1 MKKWGKYCLTTA
13 LAGSFIFAA
22 AGVALAQPYEVK
34 RGDTLWALARR
45 YGVTVEQIQAANN
58 LHSSLILVGQVLEI
72 PAAHPSPAAERR
84 DTSSASRGQETSTA
98 ITGKRVATIARKYI
112 GVPYR
117 WAGTSPSG
125 FDCSG
130 FTWYVFRQVGIDLPR
145 TASDQA
151 TSGRQVDKDSLQVGD
166 LVFFDTNGKGIS
178 HVGIYLGDGKFI
190 SASSSRGVAI
200 DNIDDPYYWG
210 RRYRGARR
218 VI

>member
-1 MKKWGKYCLTTA
+1 MAAAFTL
-13 LAGSFIFAA
+13 AA
-22 AGVALAQPYEVK
+22 AGVALAQPYQVK
-34 RGDTLWALARR
+34 KGDSLWALSRR

-72 PAAHPSPAAERR
+72 PAVSASPPAERR
-84 DTSSASRGQETSTA
+84 DTSPASREQETSPA
-98 ITGKRVATIARKYI
+98 ATGKRIAAIACKYI

-117 WAGTSPSG
+117 WAGTSPRG

-130 FTWYVFRQVGIDLPR
+130 FTQYVFRQVDIDLPR

-151 TSGRQVDKDSLQVGD
+151 GSGSHVDKKDLQVGD
-166 LVFFDTNGKGIS
+166 LVFFNTYGKGIS

-190 SASSSRGVAI
+190 SASSSHGVTVDAL
-200 DNIDDPYYWG
+200 DDPHYWG
-210 RRYRGARR
+210 RRYRDARR

>member
-1 MKKWGKYCLTTA
+1 MKKWGKYCLTTV
-13 LAGSFIFAA
+13 LAGSFILAA
-22 AGVALAQPYEVK
+22 AGTATAQPYEVK
-34 RGDTLWALARR
+34 KGDTLWAISRR

-72 PAAHPSPAAERR
+72 PASLPSSGTEVRNALP
-84 DTSSASRGQETSTA
+84 ASRGEEPNPATTA
-98 ITGKRVATIARKYI
+98 KRVAAIARQYL

>member
-34 RGDTLWALARR
+34 RGDTLWAISRR

-72 PAAHPSPAAERR
+72 PASIPSSGPEVRNVLP
-84 DTSSASRGQETSTA
+84 ASRGEETTTTTTA
-98 ITGKRVATIARKYI
+98 KRVAAIARQYL

-130 FTWYVFRQVGIDLPR
+130 FTQYVFRQVGIELPR

-151 TSGRQVDKDSLQVGD
+151 ASGSHVAKEDLQVGD
-166 LVFFDTNGKGIS
+166 LVFFNTYGTGIS
-178 HVGIYLGDGKFI
+178 HVGIYIGNGKFI